1 LTLELTPKKRLFNVL
16 NDRPVDRIP
25 TFCSGCSQTV
35 TLESMEE
42 IGVYWP
48 KAHSDPIKMAE
59 LSASTYDLTGLEIAG
74 VPFCVSVE
82 AEALG
87 CFTEIGNKKD
97 SIPQVTGTPYTEFED
112 INVPDNLLT
121 SKRVPVVLEAI
132 SILKEQIGDTLP
144 IVAGMTGPFTLA
156 CYLAGI
162 EPMLKGLIRKPDKFM
177 GFIELSTEVGAI
189 YAQALVEAGADVIS
203 IADPSASSDIISP
216 RMFRGIV
223 KPAITKIVDVID
235 GASFLHIC
243 GNSTPIIRDMAETG
257 VDSISISDKVD
268 AKQAKQLVGEKTKVT
283 GNIST
288 TVTLALKEPNDVQ
301 EECRIA
307 IDAGVDIL
315 APSCGLA
322 PMTPNKNIRALVE
335 AAKNSISSSRTL
347 NYHGSS

>member
-1 LTLELTPKKRLFNVL
+1 
-16 NDRPVDRIP
+16 
-25 TFCSGCSQTV
+25 
-35 TLESMEE
+35 MEE

-112 INVPDNLLT
+112 INVPDNLIT

-216 RMFRGIV
+216 RMFRGIATAH
-223 KPAITKIVDVID
+223 P
-235 GASFLHIC
+235 S
-243 GNSTPIIRDMAETG
+243 STSA
-257 VDSISISDKVD
+257 
-268 AKQAKQLVGEKTKVT
+268 VT
-283 GNIST
+283 
-288 TVTLALKEPNDVQ
+288 
-301 EECRIA
+301 
-307 IDAGVDIL
+307 
-315 APSCGLA
+315 APPS
-322 PMTPNKNIRALVE
+322 
-335 AAKNSISSSRTL
+335 
-347 NYHGSS
+347 